1 MVNLASSVPQFIPT
15 PDYFEENLSHH
26 IIQSVNI
33 SLFIFT
39 RQRPLRNGNTL
50 VTPK

>member
-1 MVNLASSVPQFIPT
+1 MVNLASSVTQFIPT
-15 PDYFEENLSHH
+15 PDYFEENVSHH

-39 RQRPLRNGNTL
+39 KQRPLRNDNNL